1 MNSKQLVRVA
11 IAGVFLTS
19 SVLALTAAA
28 GGGSEG
34 RTMERWRVA
43 AEPHPLT
50 GVITGIALSPM
61 VPAESYGEVES
72 QIAIHCNRGRT
83 RIRIRFNQEP
93 NFVGGKNSQRFAG
106 MVYYYF
112 RSGWDGDVK
121 TMLFYHGPG
130 ERFVQCGSP
139 PGILEAGDLTAG
151 LRRRFR
157 GILSKKDFWRRL
169 SKHQE
174 FRLETRWSGLGET
187 YFVFPLAGAREAIRK
202 CREIGNGK
210 ATR

>member
-1 MNSKQLVRVA
+1 MNSKQLVRGA
-11 IAGVFLTS
+11 IIGVFLTS

-28 GGGSEG
+28 GGGGEG
-34 RTMERWRVA
+34 RAKERWRVA

-106 MVYYYF
+106 MVYYHF

-121 TMLFYHGPG
+121 TVLFYHGPG
-130 ERFVQCGSP
+130 ERFVQCDSS
-139 PGILEAGDLTAG
+139 PGILEGDLTAG

-157 GILSKKDFWRRL
+157 GILSKKDFLRRL
-169 SKHQE
+169 SKHKE
-174 FRLETRWSGLGET
+174 FRLETRWSGFGET

-210 ATR
+210 AIR